1 MPKLRIDPFLLMLL
15 AAVGIAALLP
25 VRGSWADG
33 FDVLVHIAIALL
45 FFLYGAKLSPKA
57 VRDGL
62 LHWRLQMLV
71 LGATYVV
78 FPILGVAAAS
88 VLRGQLPDDLVTGV
102 LFLSLL
108 PSTVQSS
115 VAFTSIARGNVAA
128 ALTSASLSNL
138 LGVIVTPLLVVLVIG
153 GEQGGLSLQSI
164 LDLALQ
170 LLLPFV
176 VGQLARHWIG
186 PWIASHKLLTSVV
199 DRGSILLVVYA
210 AFSEG
215 MVAGIWAQVTW
226 TDLLWL
232 VAVSLA
238 LLAIILGITA
248 LAGKLFGFNRADR
261 IAILFCGSKK
271 SLATGIP
278 MAGVLFAGHAVPLI
292 VLPLMLFHQIQLF
305 ACAII
310 AQRYA
315 RDTDPDG
322 GLAAVTGPLQPSRAV

>member
-1 MPKLRIDPFLLMLL
+1 MRKLPIDSFLLMLIATVAI
-15 AAVGIAALLP
+15 AAVIP
-25 VRGSWADG
+25 VRGEMAEWFG
-33 FDVLVHIAIALL
+33 ILVHIAIAAL

-57 VRDGL
+57 VGEGL

-71 LGATYVV
+71 LSATYVV
-78 FPILGVAAAS
+78 FPLLGVAT
-88 VLRGQLPDDLVTGV
+88 VTLLRGTLPDELLTGV
-102 LFLSLL
+102 LFLTLL

-138 LGVIVTPLLVVLVIG
+138 LGVIATPLLVALVIG
-153 GEQGGLSLQSI
+153 GAGGGISLESVI
-164 LDLALQ
+164 DLALQ
-170 LLLPFV
+170 LVLPFA
-176 VGQLARHWIG
+176 VGQLARRWIG
-186 PWIASHKLLTSVV
+186 AWLISHKPITSVV

-215 MVAGIWAQVTW
+215 MVEGVWSQVSW
-226 TDLLWL
+226 SDLVWL
-232 VAVSLA
+232 VVISIV
-238 LLAIILGITA
+238 LLAIILAITA
-248 LAGKLFGFNRADR
+248 LAGKFLGFSREDR

-278 MAGVLFAGHAVPLI
+278 MAGVLFAGSSVPLI

-305 ACAII
+305 ACAIL

-315 RDTDPDG
+315 RDLITPA
-322 GLAAVTGPLQPSRAV
+322 AAVLPADTIATKA

>member
-1 MPKLRIDPFLLMLL
+1 MYRLRIDPFLLMLL
-15 AAVGIAALLP
+15 ATVGIAAVIP
-25 VRGSWADG
+25 VRGAWADG
-33 FDVLVHIAIALL
+33 FDVVVHLAIALL

-57 VRDGL
+57 VREGL
-62 LHWRLQMLV
+62 LHWRLQTLV
-71 LGATYVV
+71 LSATYIV

-88 VLRGQLPDDLVTGV
+88 LLRGYLPPDLITGV

-115 VAFTSIARGNVAA
+115 VAFTSIAHGNVAA
-128 ALTSASLSNL
+128 AVTSASVSNL
-138 LGVIVTPLLVVLVIG
+138 LGVIATPLLVALVIG
-153 GEQGGLSLQSI
+153 GAGGGLSMQSVG
-164 LDLALQ
+164 DLALQ

-176 VGQLARHWIG
+176 LGQLARRWIG
-186 PWIASHKLLTSVV
+186 GWIVAHKRLTAVV

-215 MVAGIWAQVTW
+215 MVAGIWAQVSW

-232 VAVSLA
+232 VLTSVV
-238 LLAIILGITA
+238 LLATILCITA
-248 LAGKLFGFNRADR
+248 LAGKLLGFNRGDR
-261 IAILFCGSKK
+261 LAILFCGSKK

-278 MAGVLFAGHAVPLI
+278 MAGILFAGHAIPLI

-310 AQRYA
+310 AQRFA
-315 RDTDPDG
+315 RDQT
-322 GLAAVTGPLQPSRAV
+322 AAFSAAKN

>member
-1 MPKLRIDPFLLMLL
+1 MRKLPIDSFLLMLMATVAI
-15 AAVGIAALLP
+15 AAVIP
-25 VRGSWADG
+25 VRGEMAEWFG
-33 FDVLVHIAIALL
+33 ILVHIAIAAL

-57 VRDGL
+57 VGEGL
-62 LHWRLQMLV
+62 LHWRLQTLV
-71 LGATYVV
+71 LAATYVV
-78 FPILGVAAAS
+78 FPLLGLATVF
-88 VLRGQLPDDLVTGV
+88 LMRDLLPDELLTGV
-102 LFLSLL
+102 LFLTLL

-138 LGVIVTPLLVVLVIG
+138 LGVIATPLLVALVIG
-153 GEQGGLSLQSI
+153 GAGGGISLDSV

-170 LLLPFV
+170 LVLPVV
-176 VGQLARHWIG
+176 VGQLARRWIG
-186 PWIASHKLLTSVV
+186 AWLASHKPITSVV

-215 MVAGIWAQVTW
+215 MVDGVWSQVSW
-226 TDLLWL
+226 SDLAWL
-232 VAVSLA
+232 VVISVV
-238 LLAIILGITA
+238 LLAIILAITA
-248 LAGKLFGFNRADR
+248 LAGKWLGFNREDR

-278 MAGVLFAGHAVPLI
+278 MAGVLFAGSAVPLI

-305 ACAII
+305 ACAIL

-315 RDTDPDG
+315 RDPVTPAPAVPSTD
-322 GLAAVTGPLQPSRAV
+322 AVATKA